1 MSAYVLSQENIEL
14 LTIGTNA
21 MLELNKRYPG
31 SYSLS
36 DETIKILGKYT
47 GDLHNLYRALY
58 ITNIKAVNGRYREDV
73 KTLPKYRTLHP
84 VELPQMELYKIKK
97 ICGLFDCYL
106 YQISEE
112 PIADSP
118 IFKVFSDIHKSICCY
133 LVSKMY
139 DWDGNAVN

>member
-1 MSAYVLSQENIEL
+1 MSAYVLEQKNIEL

-21 MLELNKRYPG
+21 MLELNRLYPG
-31 SYSLS
+31 SYHLA
-36 DETIKILGKYT
+36 DDTIRILGKYT

-73 KTLPKYRTLHP
+73 KTLPKYRKLQAL
-84 VELPQMELYKIKK
+84 ELPKMDRHKIKQ
-97 ICGLFDCYL
+97 ICGMFDCYM

-112 PIADSP
+112 PIYDSP
-118 IFKVFSDIHKSICCY
+118 VYKAFADIHKSICCY

-139 DWDGNAVN
+139 DWQGEAV